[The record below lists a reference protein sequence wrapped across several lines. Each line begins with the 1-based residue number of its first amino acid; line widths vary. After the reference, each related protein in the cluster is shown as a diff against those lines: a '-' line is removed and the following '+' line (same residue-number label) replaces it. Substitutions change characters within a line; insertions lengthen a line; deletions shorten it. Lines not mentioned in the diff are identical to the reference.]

1 MKTLW
6 IIIVY
11 LAVGLVACA
20 VWNVIDEKRGCRD
33 VSPITWEVDHHYET
47 VFIWPIYLIILIA
60 EAIYFVIYLAVEA
73 LVDLIWRR

>member
-6 IIIVY
+6 IIIAY
-11 LAVGLVACA
+11 LAVGLIACA

-47 VFIWPIYLIILIA
+47 VFIWPIYLIMLIIC
-60 EAIYFVIYLAVEA
+60 AIYNGIHWAVEKM
-73 LVDLIWRR
+73 VDLIWWR

>member
-6 IIIVY
+6 IIIAY

-33 VSPITWEVDHHYET
+33 VSPITWKVDHHYET